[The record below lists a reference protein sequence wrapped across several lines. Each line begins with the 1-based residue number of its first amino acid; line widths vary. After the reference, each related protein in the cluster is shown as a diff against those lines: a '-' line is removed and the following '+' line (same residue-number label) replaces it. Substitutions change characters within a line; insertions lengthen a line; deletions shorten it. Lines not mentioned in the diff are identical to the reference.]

1 MAELD
6 NLKALLELLTTV
18 LHPFQDSQNR
28 QSQALVLTS
37 EQMKRLVDMFQSE
50 PTRQTIIDAIR
61 DIVAS
66 QTDEIMPAIEQLRL
80 AIAAAQT
87 VHNDA
92 CVGRHT
98 IQRERDDVRNK
109 ETIAAMKEL
118 VELLKKALVD
128 EMKPAKTLVELWD
141 RIKWELRLAYAVA
154 ILIAGIALWMWHTT
168 PVIKAAAAA
177 AGAHPGP

>member
-61 DIVAS
+61 DIVAN
-66 QTDEIMPAIEQLRL
+66 QTDEIMPAIEQIRL

-87 VHNDA
+87 IHNEA
-92 CVGRHT
+92 CVGRHS
-98 IQRERDDVRNK
+98 IQRERDDSRSK
-109 ETIAAMKEL
+109 EEVAATEKL
-118 VELLKKALVD
+118 VEMLKKSLAE

-141 RIKWELRLAYAVA
+141 RIKWELRIAYGVA
-154 ILIAGIALWMWHTT
+154 IVISGVALWMWHST
-168 PVIKAAAAA
+168 PAVKAAV
-177 AGAHPGP
+177 GAVGGHPGP